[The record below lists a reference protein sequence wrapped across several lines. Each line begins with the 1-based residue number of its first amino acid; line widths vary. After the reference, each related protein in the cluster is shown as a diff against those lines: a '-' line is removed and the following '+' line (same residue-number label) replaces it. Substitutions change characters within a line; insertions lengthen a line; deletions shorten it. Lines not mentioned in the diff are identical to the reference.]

1 MDRCQTYGNQISDIT
16 VRVLTSSAV
25 DRRFGRVLASSAVDR
40 RFGRVLASSAVD
52 RRFGRVLASSAVDR
66 GFGSWLGQTKEYE
79 IGFSFFAN
87 ISTQH

>member
-1 MDRCQTYGNQISDIT
+1 
-16 VRVLTSSAV
+16 
-25 DRRFGRVLASSAVDR
+25 VLASSAVDR

-79 IGFSFFAN
+79 IHVQRQMRKFSP
-87 ISTQH
+87 ISWRNDIRYVLDKHT